1 MSDHATRM
9 VYAEYDRAVKLV
21 LEAMTAADP
30 AAESSIESLVA
41 ALGIII
47 ICPGN
52 EIQNRIG
59 ELKAVSRPRD

>member
-1 MSDHATRM
+1 MGDHATRM

-30 AAESSIESLVA
+30 AAESSVERLVA

-47 ICPGN
+47 ICQGN